1 MEELKLDRSTKF
13 LVVSIENI
21 SKSRLNQLEE
31 WKQLDNP
38 NKSSVDR
45 LNRKI
50 ITEVNLNNDDEDN
63 DESGRPSRANT
74 QDTYKLYLEDVST
87 KKITQAYENE
97 PLRFLRTEN
106 TGTPLPIKLGG
117 RLTVLKGALIYN
129 GVLLLTNKNCEYHGI
144 HADDASYVSIL
155 NDGVIK
161 KQIEL
166 LQL

>member
-63 DESGRPSRANT
+63 DES
-74 QDTYKLYLEDVST
+74 EDLAGLILKILT
-87 KKITQAYENE
+87 NYIWRTFQPKITQAYENE
-97 PLRFLRTEN
+97 PLRFYVQR
-106 TGTPLPIKLGG
+106 IQ
-117 RLTVLKGALIYN
+117 ALLYR
-129 GVLLLTNKNCEYHGI
+129 
-144 HADDASYVSIL
+144 
-155 NDGVIK
+155 
-161 KQIEL
+161 
-166 LQL
+166 

>member
-13 LVVSIENI
+13 LVISIENI

-87 KKITQAYENE
+87 KK
-97 PLRFLRTEN
+97 LL
-106 TGTPLPIKLGG
+106 KLMKMNHCGFTY
-117 RLTVLKGALIYN
+117 R
-129 GVLLLTNKNCEYHGI
+129 EYRHSST
-144 HADDASYVSIL
+144 D
-155 NDGVIK
+155 K
-161 KQIEL
+161 TWR
-166 LQL
+166 

>member
-1 MEELKLDRSTKF
+1 MEELKLDRSAKF
-13 LVVSIENI
+13 LVVGIENI

-45 LNRKI
+45 LNRRI

-63 DESGRPSRANT
+63 DDNGRANRT
-74 QDTYKLYLEDVST
+74 NAQDTYKLYLEDIST
-87 KKITQAYENE
+87 KNITQAYEKE
-97 PLRFLRTEN
+97 PLRFLRVEN

-117 RLTVLKGALIYN
+117 RLTVLKGALTYN

-144 HADDASYVSIL
+144 HPDDANYVSIL

-166 LQL
+166 LLL